1 MSKHAPDDE
10 NKISEGRLDKA
21 LRSARIAQSDH
32 FNAIFKIRDI
42 QHLRLQALKDDL
54 DAIIAEKPGAG
65 DVTDLAIDGDD
76 PYRLWIDV
84 LSYVIMEP
92 DPRTYRFV
100 QDTEEERQLIFESK
114 DRAEMA
120 REITEY
126 VAHRMIEQERLRRQ
140 REPASG
146 DGARAGYSGLSLF
159 FAWICGL
166 ALGVLS
172 LFIIWISLNGKL

>member
-1 MSKHAPDDE
+1 MSKHSSDE
-10 NKISEGRLDKA
+10 KDGVRNSRLDKA
-21 LRSARIAQSDH
+21 LRSARMAQADH
-32 FNAIFKIRDI
+32 LNAVFEIRDM

-54 DAIIAEKPGAG
+54 DIVVAEKPGAQ
-65 DVTDLAIDGDD
+65 DVTDLALDGEE

-100 QDTEEERQLIFESK
+100 QDTEDDRQLIFESR
-114 DRAEMA
+114 DRGEMVS
-120 REITEY
+120 EITEY
-126 VAHRMIEQERLRRQ
+126 IAHRMIEQDRLRKS
-140 REPASG
+140 RELAGHEPERS
-146 DGARAGYSGLSLF
+146 GYSGLALF

-172 LFIIWISLNGKL
+172 LFVIWVSLTGKI